1 MKEKQIKWIPFY
13 GGENPDLFEIER
25 RCMDRAGKVIQYLD
39 EMLPNGFILDVGAGN
54 GFTAEKLQQENRQI
68 VALEPDEKMIDL
80 SKPLVWSK
88 GVAQNIPFHEHTF
101 DAVYSTWAFL
111 FDGIPDIEDGLK
123 EVESVVKPGGKIII
137 VVNYGND
144 EFCSFS
150 PHDIS
155 SNVSFWVNRGFDY
168 EVIDTQFIFDS
179 IDEAQKLLS
188 FYFGDKG
195 IAVNKTK
202 IEYKVVAY
210 TKMN

>member
-101 DAVYSTWAFL
+101 DAVYSTWAFF
-111 FDGIPDIEDGLK
+111 FDGTPDIEDGLK
-123 EVESVVKPGGKIII
+123 EVERVLLSGGNNFL
-137 VVNYGND
+137 VDDYAND
-144 EFCSFS
+144 VFCYFS
-150 PHDIS
+150 TLYIS
-155 SNVSFWVNRGFDY
+155 SNVSFSVNRGFDY
-168 EVIDTQFIFDS
+168 GVIYTQFIFDS
-179 IDEAQKLLS
+179 IDEAQKILS
-188 FYFGDKG
+188 
-195 IAVNKTK
+195 
-202 IEYKVVAY
+202 
-210 TKMN
+210 